1 MMPIISQRVRADI
14 DDAVRH
20 ARDGAGVVN
29 IATLAEKVRQR
40 NEAENVALE
49 DIAEAMARAA
59 QVAGVACDFDPREWS
74 FSSSVEIVPTDK
86 DWTVHVFENGM
97 LSQQTFGARE
107 WAENFANGQRARL
120 GMPGED
126 RAQ

>member
-1 MMPIISQRVRADI
+1 MLRISKSVRADI
-14 DDAVRH
+14 DDVIRH
-20 ARDGAGVVN
+20 ANDSAGVAD
-29 IATLAEKVRQR
+29 IATLAELVRQR

-49 DIAEAMARAA
+49 DIAEAMVRAA
-59 QVAGVACDFDPREWS
+59 LVAGVRCDFDPREWS

-120 GMPGED
+120 GMRTED
-126 RAQ
+126 FLQ